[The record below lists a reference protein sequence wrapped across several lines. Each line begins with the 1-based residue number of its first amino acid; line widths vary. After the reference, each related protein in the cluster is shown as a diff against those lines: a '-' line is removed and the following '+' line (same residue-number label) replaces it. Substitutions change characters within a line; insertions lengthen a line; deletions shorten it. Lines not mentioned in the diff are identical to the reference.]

1 VRRILSALLL
11 VGALALLAVPGA
23 SAQYCS
29 FGPGRGFY
37 SGAFG
42 TPVYGDMPYAYYPY
56 YPVQNYGSYY
66 PYYGAPLNGGF
77 GGYGGTGAISVGG
90 PATYPYYPFSGS
102 GYYPYP
108 AGVGFGSATPYS
120 VLASGNP
127 YVGNGLPVGFG
138 GQGFGIGGYP
148 GSFSTTGY
156 GGYAC

>member
-11 VGALALLAVPGA
+11 VGALALLAVPEA

-37 SGAFG
+37 TGAFG
-42 TPVYGDMPYAYYPY
+42 TPVYGEMPYAYYPY
-56 YPVQNYGSYY
+56 YPLQSYGSYY
-66 PYYGAPLNGGF
+66 PYYGAPLYGGF
-77 GGYGGTGAISVGG
+77 GGYGGSGAISVGG

-108 AGVGFGSATPYS
+108 AGVGFGSAQPYS
-120 VLASGNP
+120 VLASGSP

-148 GSFSTTGY
+148 ASFSTTGY